1 MYNIKNLADT
11 VKNSEAKLYIFCGLP
26 YAGKT
31 YLLKQWQAQHPDL
44 ISTVSLDSIFEEFG
58 YSWDEDHRPDGAG
71 WEKILAQAKAE
82 IIAALSINK
91 SVFYDS
97 TNHTKA
103 SRDALREIADEVGKD
118 TTVVYVKSDPSTIW
132 ARYEDNAKSPTRP
145 QANRTLVQEVIDT
158 FEEPTAD
165 ENVLIIQN

>member
-44 ISTVSLDSIFEEFG
+44 ISIVSLDSVFEEFG
-58 YSWDEDHRPDGAG
+58 YSWDEDRQPDEAG
-71 WEKILAQAKAE
+71 WKKILAQAKTE
-82 IIAALSINK
+82 IVAALSINK

-97 TNHTKA
+97 TNHTKI
-103 SRDALREIADEVGKD
+103 SRDKLKQVAETAGKEAV
-118 TTVVYVKSDPSTIW
+118 VVYVKSDPSTVW
-132 ARYEDNAKSPTRP
+132 ARYEDNAQNKTRP
-145 QANRTLVQEVIDT
+145 QVNRTLVQEVIDT
-158 FEEPTAD
+158 FEEPTTD
-165 ENVLIIQN
+165 ENVLVIQN